1 MEMRAKVW
9 LKEAVQHAT
18 EGDSVRMRTI
28 AGSALAAAGLT
39 VTLTGAASASTP
51 ALAPAGDGKII
62 TCRDGKPVERELTD
76 EDRRRIEE
84 LRKRAAESPDG
95 KVRVEGDREGNRKI
109 ITDGRDRRSPEE
121 MCSRPD

>member
-18 EGDSVRMRTI
+18 EGDSVRIRTI
-28 AGSALAAAGLT
+28 AGSAIAAAGLT

-51 ALAPAGDGKII
+51 ALTPAGDGKII
-62 TCRDGKPVERELTD
+62 TCRDGKPVEREPTD
-76 EDRRRIEE
+76 EERRRIEE
-84 LRKRAAESPDG
+84 LRKRAAESPNG
-95 KVRVEGDREGNRKI
+95 KVRVEDREGNRKF

-121 MCSRPD
+121 MCARPD